1 MIIETIS
8 IYFKNPQL
16 IINLHN
22 FTAKNEESINNL
34 KILIE
39 TLIILS

>member
-16 IINLHN
+16 IINLYN
-22 FTAKNEESINNL
+22 FTAKNEEIINNL
-34 KILIE
+34 KIVIE
-39 TLIILS
+39 TLLILS